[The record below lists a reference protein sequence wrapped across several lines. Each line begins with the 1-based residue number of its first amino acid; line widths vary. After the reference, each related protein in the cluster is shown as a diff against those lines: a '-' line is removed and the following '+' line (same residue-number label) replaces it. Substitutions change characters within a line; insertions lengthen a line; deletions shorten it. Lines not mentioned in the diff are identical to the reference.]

1 MVLSD
6 NKDTEV
12 MPCSSNVL
20 VCNSLL
26 CDLEGGGK
34 GKKKSLGFYEDQSKA
49 QEQHLQLMGSSFFF
63 C

>member
-34 GKKKSLGFYEDQSKA
+34 GKKSLEFYEDQSKA